1 VYVTLAVLTLG
12 DSLTDVAV
20 LGIRKRIRQ
29 RKYGVRMQDL
39 LLREAAAAGTPHFM
53 MTEAGFLME
62 VLLEHDLVDEETLI
76 SIRHQFKHM
85 IRHAKWRPQDP
96 KQYTAKII
104 FCEQVAAGLVK
115 QREPATF
122 RKRKQTT
129 GFAMVDLTARDGG
142 YKEWFENYWS
152 TQARV

>member
-1 VYVTLAVLTLG
+1 VCV
-12 DSLTDVAV
+12 
-20 LGIRKRIRQ
+20 
-29 RKYGVRMQDL
+29 YGVGGHGSRVA
-39 LLREAAAAGTPHFM
+39 RRA
-53 MTEAGFLME
+53 
-62 VLLEHDLVDEETLI
+62 
-76 SIRHQFKHM
+76 S
-85 IRHAKWRPQDP
+85 WRAVPGDRDSQGP
-96 KQYTAKII
+96 PLAPCIN
-104 FCEQVAAGLVK
+104 QVAAGLVK